1 MATNRKVVV
10 TGGAGYIGS
19 LICKA
24 LQSHGYLPV
33 TIDNLSQG
41 HTEAVLWGPLEVGDI
56 TDRSFL
62 EDVLR
67 RHCPMG
73 VIHCAALTNVG
84 TSVSCPTLYYRNNV
98 VGTLTLIEAM
108 QSCAIQVIIFSSTC
122 AIYGSVTQVPI
133 SETAPQAPI
142 SPYGWSKLMSE
153 RLLLDAYQA
162 YGMRCALLRYF
173 NAAGAD
179 LEGEIGE
186 THAPETHLIPLALQ
200 AAQGLIPHLKVFGNR
215 HPTPD
220 GTPIRD
226 YVHVLDIASAHIQA
240 LEFLLQSKR
249 HIAVNLGSGCGNSVL
264 EVIKAAE
271 RICGRSIPMQIEAAR
286 PGDAAVLI
294 ADNRRAKSLLN
305 WNPKFS
311 SLETILDTSWRWATQ
326 PSRPSQLSLY

>member
-1 MATNRKVVV
+1 MSTHRKVVV

-19 LICKA
+19 HICKV
-24 LQSHGYLPV
+24 LQSHDYLPV

-41 HTEAVLWGPLEVGDI
+41 HPEAVLWGPLEVGDLN
-56 TDRSFL
+56 DQPFL
-62 EDVLR
+62 EDILR
-67 RHCPMG
+67 RYSPVG
-73 VIHCAALTNVG
+73 VIHCAAF
-84 TSVSCPTLYYRNNV
+84 TSVGDSVGSPILYYRNNV

-108 QSCAIQVIIFSSTC
+108 QKCSIPAIIFSSTC
-122 AIYGSVTQVPI
+122 AIYGSVNQVPV

-153 RLLLDAYQA
+153 RLLLDSYQA

-179 LEGEIGE
+179 LESQIGE
-186 THAPETHLIPLALQ
+186 AHAPETHLIPLALQ

-240 LEFLLQSKR
+240 LEILLRSNQVIS
-249 HIAVNLGSGCGNSVL
+249 VNLGSGRGHSVL

-271 RICGRSIPMQIEAAR
+271 SICGKPIPMQIEAAR
-286 PGDAAVLI
+286 PGDAPILV
-294 ADNRRAKSLLN
+294 ADHGKAKSLLN
-305 WNPKFS
+305 WSPRYS
-311 SLETILDTSWRWATQ
+311 SLATILDSSWRWATQ
-326 PSRPSQLSLY
+326 PKSSLQPSLY